1 MMPVMKNIATKL
13 HSQFANASSYETK
26 NLLPDVNIQVRELSE
41 HLDALDSA
49 CDICIKYKKKK
60 PKPIVGLPLSRT
72 FSETDDMDLKE

>member
-1 MMPVMKNIATKL
+1 MKQNIYC
-13 HSQFANASSYETK
+13 QMF
-26 NLLPDVNIQVRELSE
+26 NIQVRELSE

-60 PKPIVGLPLSRT
+60 PKSIVGLPLSRT

>member
-1 MMPVMKNIATKL
+1 MIPVMKNIATKL
-13 HSQFANASSYETK
+13 HSQFA
-26 NLLPDVNIQVRELSE
+26 V
-41 HLDALDSA
+41 DSA